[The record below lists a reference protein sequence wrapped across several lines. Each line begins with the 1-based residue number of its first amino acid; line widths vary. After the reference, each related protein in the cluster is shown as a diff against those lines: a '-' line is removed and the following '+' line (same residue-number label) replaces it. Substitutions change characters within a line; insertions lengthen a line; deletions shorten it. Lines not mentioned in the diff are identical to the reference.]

1 MRIRRGKRYHKYVN
15 FYRVVYKF
23 VPPFKVLLDGNF
35 IFSCVRNQFDIK
47 HNLQKIL
54 QDQPF
59 MVMTKCIMREVENLD
74 RSKPFVR
81 ECLEQC
87 KKIVK
92 LPCKHTGGILS
103 PDQCIKEFIGTK
115 NESKVFLATNDEQL
129 RNYMRDEIGSVPL
142 FFLKNAILIM
152 DSPSEVAKA
161 KFQIKEQLKLE
172 PSKQDKRFLKQQRSD
187 LELFLKQERVEAKE
201 A

>member
-1 MRIRRGKRYHKYVN
+1 
-15 FYRVVYKF
+15 
-23 VPPFKVLLDGNF
+23 
-35 IFSCVRNQFDIK
+35 
-47 HNLQKIL
+47 
-54 QDQPF
+54 
-59 MVMTKCIMREVENLD
+59 MREVENLD

-81 ECLEQC
+81 ECLDQC

-172 PSKQDKRFLKQQRSD
+172 PSKQDKRFLKQQKSD
-187 LELFLKQERVEAKE
+187 VELFLKQERVEAKE